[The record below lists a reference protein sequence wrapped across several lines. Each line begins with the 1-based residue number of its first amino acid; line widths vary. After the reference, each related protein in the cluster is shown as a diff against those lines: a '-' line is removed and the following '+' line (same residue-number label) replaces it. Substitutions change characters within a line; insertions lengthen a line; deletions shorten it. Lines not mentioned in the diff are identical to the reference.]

1 MTISS
6 VNSDKSL
13 TSNERIWKRAARYK
27 EKIKYTKKPN
37 YIRNNIIYVSML
49 GNNSIG
55 IIREMSGHKKCCN

>member
-1 MTISS
+1 MTDMRKVSKIQRK
-6 VNSDKSL
+6 DQ
-13 TSNERIWKRAARYK
+13 IYK
-27 EKIKYTKKPN
+27 KAKL

>member
-1 MTISS
+1 MTDMRKVSKIQ
-6 VNSDKSL
+6 K
-13 TSNERIWKRAARYK
+13 
-27 EKIKYTKKPN
+27 KIKYREKPN

>member
-27 EKIKYTKKPN
+27 EKSRYTKN
-37 YIRNNIIYVSML
+37 RTIHEAICVSV
-49 GNNSIG
+49 G
-55 IIREMSGHKKCCN
+55 K

>member
-1 MTISS
+1 MSGYG
-6 VNSDKSL
+6 
-13 TSNERIWKRAARYK
+13 KRAARYK